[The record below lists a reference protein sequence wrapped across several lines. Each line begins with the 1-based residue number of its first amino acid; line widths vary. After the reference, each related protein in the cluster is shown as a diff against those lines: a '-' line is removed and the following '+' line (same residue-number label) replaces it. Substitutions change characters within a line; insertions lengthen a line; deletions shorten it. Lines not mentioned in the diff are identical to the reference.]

1 MLTPP
6 SNKNADTIKIG
17 QSQEGSGTTLN
28 QISLY
33 DYVRITLFSLVG
45 SGFVGLN
52 DNRETMRHPIH
63 SWVIYLAMVLL
74 VTKPNSTNSRMG
86 QEAVVCNPLKRA
98 KAPSSERTLRKHHF
112 PLLRPHH
119 CCKNDH
125 PWKLSLHQAIDVIG
139 VMLHQ
144 VLVPGMGFRST
155 HTISVQQNDV
165 KFNLECYNKR
175 T

>member
-1 MLTPP
+1 MLTQLIQVSQNRSKSRRFGNYIESNQPLRLSGSP
-6 SNKNADTIKIG
+6 SF
-17 QSQEGSGTTLN
+17 LW
-28 QISLY
+28 L
-33 DYVRITLFSLVG
+33 VRVL
-45 SGFVGLN
+45 VGLN
-52 DNRETMRHPIH
+52 DNHETMRHLPIH